1 MIVIF
6 SGPTL
11 APSEIANRPGWVC
24 LPPAKRGDVHKA
36 MQLKPSII
44 GIVDGFFQGELSIWH
59 KEILWA
65 MSQGVHVFGCSSMGA
80 LRAAELHQFGMR
92 GVGQIFGSYRSGEL
106 EDDDEVALIH
116 GPLDMDYIAL
126 SEPMVNIRATLNK
139 AVSDGVLSSKLANK
153 LCDKAKRTYYRERTW
168 DALLTVPKG
177 KKKQNSQI
185 RDFKN
190 WLPDGKVDAKRD
202 DALEMLREIEEFAAS
217 DPARNSVD
225 YTFEYTHLWHGVVE
239 DTSSQPALVVQQSDG
254 PGAAGI
260 LNELRLEPDTYYNV
274 QREALLRLLSLK
286 EQRARGYEV
295 GAQVL
300 KDRIR
305 EFRLANSLSKRSK
318 LETWLTKNGL
328 DDDGLL
334 RLAKDNALVD
344 QLLIEAEGELAEH
357 MLSTLRETGQ
367 FPVLNKRAT
376 EKARLA
382 EKLHSSDNDEQDHG
396 SGRLQLAAWHFET
409 CLEQEIPVDMTA
421 YAQSIGLNSADEFFE
436 LLRVEFQYRQFKK
449 AN

>member
-1 MIVIF
+1 MIIVF

-11 APSEIANRPGWVC
+11 SPSEIANRSGWVC
-24 LPPAKRGDVHKA
+24 LPPARRGDIHRA
-36 MQLKPSII
+36 LQLKPRII

-92 GVGQIFGSYRSGEL
+92 GVGQIFESYRKGEL

-116 GPLDMDYIAL
+116 GPQDMDYIGL

-139 AVSDGVLSSKLANK
+139 AVSNGILTSKLASK
-153 LCDKAKRTYYRERTW
+153 LCENAKQAYYRERNW
-168 DALLTVPKG
+168 EALLTVPRD
-177 KKKQNSQI
+177 KKKQTSQI
-185 RDFKN
+185 REFKD

-202 DALEMLREIEEFAAS
+202 DAFEMIREIEEFAAS
-217 DPARNSVD
+217 DPAPNNVD

-239 DTSSQPALVVQQSDG
+239 DTSSLPPIVVQQSDG
-254 PGAAGI
+254 PGSTGI

-295 GAQVL
+295 GSQVL
-300 KDRIR
+300 KDRIK
-305 EFRLANSLSKRSK
+305 EFRLTNSLTKRRK
-318 LETWLTKNGL
+318 LDAWLTKNDL
-328 DDDGLL
+328 DDEGLL
-334 RLAKDNALVD
+334 RLANDNALVD

-367 FPVLNKRAT
+367 FVVLHKRAT
-376 EKARLA
+376 EKTRLG
-382 EKLHSSDNDEQDHG
+382 EQLNSTDNEEQDYG
-396 SGRLQLAAWHFET
+396 AGRLHLAAWHFET
-409 CLEQEIPVDMTA
+409 CLEQEIPVDITA

-436 LLRVEFQYRQFKK
+436 LLRVEYQYRQLKN